1 MTSINTNLSSLSSI
15 QNLIGLNRS
24 INTNMNRLSSGL
36 RINRASDDAAGLS
49 IANRLN
55 SQMRGLGEAFDAAQT
70 GINLANVADS
80 SLDTVNQ
87 NLQRIREL
95 VVQSGNTGVL
105 DQSAQQIIQ
114 LEINQYVDEIGRIA
128 DTTQFGSNTLLNGDF
143 DSSAGIRPGTP
154 DMGVNVDESDL
165 TTRENFF
172 NITRVQEGAAAIVSG
187 DDPGAATINAGIQN
201 QQDIAVTQG
210 TFDDG
215 TGAAAAGKNLTNVS
229 FNGANLQAGGTIAF
243 SGVLADGVTGFSGS
257 LQISAGSDIAGG
269 GGAGTS
275 LADAIQ
281 SSIDAAEM
289 EQGIDSAAGTN
300 AEETNVSFNA
310 TSGRMEFTNGAATGV
325 SDFNVDFTALD
336 ATDRVQN
343 TTATTRAAEIGGV
356 ATGAQV
362 GNAVTAITGNT
373 FDTGTLTIEVSDVTQ
388 AQARVVESNVSFQQA
403 GGGAAGATT
412 NLIGSVFNGA
422 TLAQG
427 DTISINGTD
436 ADGSTFTNTITVS
449 NVDGSAGN
457 GAAVTMQD
465 LVDELNV
472 RDRTNAA
479 GGIGAQS
486 GFEDATAQLTS
497 GGNLQL
503 VDDVAGTSQSN
514 FNITVN
520 DRSAGGGTF
529 ATISDSAN
537 TVTAG
542 NEQQATVR
550 VNGGPAQR
558 VTTGEETTLYGRPTD
573 SNGAGASQITLRMGD
588 NLSNGSDEVNVTR
601 EEFSG
606 SLNGGPDVRFEAGEQ
621 DVSFTNGI
629 RQGESV
635 TLDFDANVNVPNAGE
650 GESSTVV
657 ISAVSREANF
667 QIGANA
673 GDQLSMR
680 FGDVRTGSLGLGEG
694 RSLNDIDVTEEGG
707 VDEALAI
714 IDGAMEQVN
723 QTRGEI
729 GAVTNRLEGTA
740 NSLSVAS
747 ENLLA
752 SRSRIMDADFARE
765 STQNALNQ
773 MLLQSNINVLSQA
786 NNLYNNMFLDLLR

>member
-1 MTSINTNLSSLSSI
+1 MTSINNNLSSLSSI

-24 INTNMNRLSSGL
+24 INTNMNRLTSGL
-36 RINRASDDAAGLS
+36 RINQAGDDAAGLS

-55 SQMRGLGEAFDAAQT
+55 SQFRGLGEAFDATQT

-105 DQSAQQIIQ
+105 DQSAQQAIQ

-128 DTTQFGSNTLLNGDF
+128 NTTQFGSNTLLNGDF

-154 DMGVNVDESDL
+154 DMGVNVDDSDL

-172 NITRVQEGAAAIVSG
+172 NITRVQEGSATIVSG
-187 DDPGAATINAGIQN
+187 NDPGAATINAGIQN

-215 TGAAAAGKNLTNVS
+215 TGAAAAGENLTNVT
-229 FNGANLQAGGTIAF
+229 FNGAALQAGGTIAF
-243 SGVLADGVTGFSGS
+243 SGVLADGVTEFSGS
-257 LQISAGSDIAGG
+257 FQISAGSDIAGG

-281 SSIDAAEM
+281 ASIDAAEM
-289 EQGIDSAAGTN
+289 EQGVNSAAGTN
-300 AEETNVSFNA
+300 AAETNVSFNA
-310 TSGRMEFTNGAATGV
+310 TTGRMEFSNGAVTGV
-325 SDFNVDFTALD
+325 SDFNVNFTSLD
-336 ATDRVQN
+336 ANNRVQN
-343 TTATTRAAEIGGV
+343 TTATTRAAEIGGA

-403 GGGAAGATT
+403 GGGAADLTT

-427 DTISINGTD
+427 DTISINGTN

-457 GAAVTMQD
+457 GAAVTIQD

-479 GGIGAQS
+479 GGIGRQS
-486 GFEDATAQLTS
+486 GFEDATARLTS

-542 NEQQATVR
+542 NDQQATVR

-558 VTTGEETTLYGRPTD
+558 VRAGENATLYGRPGD

-588 NLSNGSDEVNVTR
+588 NLSNGTDEINVTR

-606 SLNGGPDVRFEAGEQ
+606 SLNGGPNVRFGAGAQ
-621 DVSFTNGI
+621 DVTFNNGI
-629 RQGESV
+629 RQGETL
-635 TLDFDANVNVPNAGE
+635 TLDFDANVNVPDAGE
-650 GESSTVV
+650 GAFSTVV

-673 GDQLSMR
+673 GDRMGMR
-680 FGDVRTGSLGLGEG
+680 FGDVRPGSLGLGKG
-694 RSLNDIDVTEEGG
+694 RSLNDIDITEAGG

-714 IDGAMEQVN
+714 VDQAMEQVN

-729 GAVTNRLEGTA
+729 GAVTNRLEATA
-740 NSLSVAS
+740 NNLSVAS

-765 STQNALNQ
+765 STRNSLNQ
-773 MLLQSNINVLSQA
+773 MLLQSNINVQSQA